1 LLIGIDIGGTFT
13 DILLL
18 DRGRA
23 FFLKVPS
30 TPGRLEEGVM
40 RGLELLRERL
50 GLRLEEVERLVHGS
64 TVATNALLEG
74 KWAPTALITTAGFR
88 DVLEIGRQNRPRIY
102 DLFVERPQPI
112 VPRDL
117 RFEVPERLDS
127 QGRVVRPLDE
137 GAVKEIAEELS
148 ARGVRAVAV
157 SLLFSYANP
166 EHERR
171 IAELLRGR
179 LDGLP
184 ITLSSE
190 VLPEFREYER
200 TVTTVIN
207 AALRPVIGSYLER
220 LEEGAG
226 RLGFKRGWQIMQ
238 SNAGI
243 TSSRGAQAQPVKLIL
258 SGPAAGVMGA
268 KAVGERAGFPNLIT
282 LDMGGTSCDLSL
294 IRDGRITITTEGEI
308 GGYPIKVPMV
318 DIHTIGAGGGSIAWI
333 DKGGALRVGP
343 QSAGAEP
350 GPACYGRGGREPTVT
365 DAHLVLGRLDP
376 RRPLGGLAEFD
387 LEGARRAISERI
399 AKPLGLSLE
408 EAAQGILAVA
418 EANME
423 RAIRVISVERGH
435 DPREFVL
442 LAFGGAGPLHG
453 AGLAAALGIPKVLI
467 PGMAGVLSALGLLE
481 TDLAH
486 DYVQS
491 IVREVDRLDPDEL
504 NALYEA
510 LKEKGRREL
519 LGEGVAEGLI
529 RYQPSVD
536 LRYLGQSYELNL
548 GLPQPDH
555 PLTREGLKRLVER
568 FHEHHLQVYGHAAPG
583 EPVELVNLR
592 LRAIGLMERIELEWD
607 RRGDLEGAERPP
619 RPVHF
624 PGVGWV
630 KTKVF
635 EREALPAGFALSGPA
650 IIEGEESTALLPPGT
665 RASIDPFGNLI
676 IDVKGPGKG
685 VGEAR

>member
-1 LLIGIDIGGTFT
+1 MLVGIDIGGTFT
-13 DILLL
+13 DIVLL
-18 DRGRA
+18 DKGGILA
-23 FFLKVPS
+23 FLKVPS
-30 TPGRLEEGVM
+30 TPGRLEEGVI
-40 RGLELLRERL
+40 RGLELLQERL
-50 GLRLEEVERLVHGS
+50 GLRLEEVERIVHGS

-102 DLFVERPQPI
+102 DLFVERPKPI

-117 RFEVPERLDS
+117 RFEVPERLDY
-127 QGRVVRPLDE
+127 QGRVIRPLDE
-137 GAVKEIAEELS
+137 GAVVKIAKGLVE
-148 ARGVRAVAV
+148 RGVRSVAI
-157 SLLFSYANP
+157 SFLFSYANP

-171 IAELLRGR
+171 VAEILREELQGQ
-179 LDGLP
+179 GEIP

-200 TVTTVIN
+200 TMTTVIN
-207 AALRPVIGSYLER
+207 AALRPVIGDYLER

-226 RLGFKRGWQIMQ
+226 GLGFRKGWQIMQ

-243 TSSRGAQAQPVKLIL
+243 IGSLGAQAQPVKLVL
-258 SGPAAGVMGA
+258 SGPAAGVVGA
-268 KAVGERAGFPNLIT
+268 KAIGEQAGFTNLIT
-282 LDMGGTSCDLSL
+282 LDMGGTSCDVSL
-294 IRDGRITITTEGEI
+294 IKGGEITITTEGEV

-318 DIHTIGAGGGSIAWI
+318 AIHTIGAGGGSIAWI

-343 QSAGAEP
+343 ESAGADP
-350 GPACYGRGGREPTVT
+350 GPVCYGRGGQEPTVT

-376 RRPLGGLAEFD
+376 KSPLGGLEELD
-387 LEGARRAISERI
+387 LEGAKRAISERI

-418 EANME
+418 DANME

-442 LAFGGAGPLHG
+442 LSFGGAGPLHG

-467 PGMAGVLSALGLLE
+467 PGVAGVLSALGLLE

-491 IVREVDRLDPDEL
+491 IVREMEELDPEEL
-504 NALYEA
+504 NAIYEA
-510 LKEKGRREL
+510 LREKGREEL
-519 LGEGVAEGLI
+519 LQEGVKGEEI

-548 GLPQPDH
+548 SLSDH
-555 PLTREGLKRLVER
+555 RLTREGLKGLVAR
-568 FHEHHLQVYGHAAPG
+568 FHKQHQRVYGHAAPG

-592 LRAIGLMERIELEWD
+592 LRAIGLMERLPLRLDHKE
-607 RRGDLEGAERPP
+607 DLEEAQRPP
-619 RPVHF
+619 RAVHF
-624 PGVGWV
+624 PKAGWI
-630 KTKVF
+630 KARVF
-635 EREALPAGFALSGPA
+635 ARESLPTGLVLSGPA
-650 IIEGEESTALLPPGT
+650 ILEGRESTALLPPGM
-665 RASIDPFGNLI
+665 RASVDPFGNLI
-676 IDVKGPGKG
+676 IDVSGGG
-685 VGEAR
+685 

>member
-1 LLIGIDIGGTFT
+1 MFIGIDIGGTFT
-13 DILLL
+13 DIVLL
-18 DRGRA
+18 DPKRGVMEL
-23 FFLKVPS
+23 LKVPS
-30 TPGRLEEGVM
+30 TPGRLEEGVIN
-40 RGLELLRERL
+40 GLREL
-50 GLRLEEVERLVHGS
+50 GEQIGLQFSKIERIVHGS

-102 DLFVERPQPI
+102 DLFVERPRPI

-117 RFEVPERLDS
+117 RFEVPERLDY
-127 QGRVVRPLDE
+127 QGKVLKPLDE
-137 GAVKEIAEELS
+137 GAVARVAEELIK
-148 ARGVRAVAV
+148 RGVKSVAV

-171 IAELLRGR
+171 IAELLRER
-179 LDGLP
+179 LKVIP

-207 AALRPVIGSYLER
+207 AALRPVIGGYLER
-220 LEEGAG
+220 LEEGTG
-226 RLGFKRGWQIMQ
+226 GLGLRRGWQIMQ

-243 TSSRGAQAQPVKLIL
+243 TGSRGAEAQPVKLVL
-258 SGPAAGVMGA
+258 SGPAAGVVGA
-268 KAVGERAGFPNLIT
+268 KAIGERAGFTNLIT
-282 LDMGGTSCDLSL
+282 LDMGGTSCDVSL
-294 IRDGRITITTEGEI
+294 IRDGRVTVTTEGEV

-343 QSAGAEP
+343 ESAGADP
-350 GPACYGRGGREPTVT
+350 GPVCYGRGGREPTVT

-376 RRPLGGLAEFD
+376 KTPLGGLEELD
-387 LEGARRAISERI
+387 LEGAKKAISERI

-408 EAAQGILAVA
+408 EAAQGILAVV

-435 DPREFVL
+435 DPRDFVL

-453 AGLAAALGIPKVLI
+453 AGLASALGIPKVLI
-467 PGMAGVLSALGLLE
+467 PGVAGVLSALGLLE

-491 IVREVDRLDPDEL
+491 VVREVGKLDPDEL
-504 NALYEA
+504 NAIYEA
-510 LKEKGRREL
+510 LKEKGRGEL
-519 LGEGVAEGLI
+519 LGEGVAEEKI
-529 RYQPSVD
+529 CYQPSAD

-548 GLPQPDH
+548 DLPEPDH
-555 PLTREGLKRLVER
+555 LLTREGLERLVER
-568 FHEHHLQVYGHAAPG
+568 FHKRHQQVYGHAAPG

-592 LRAIGLMERIELEWD
+592 LRAIGLVGKVPLRPD
-607 RRGDLEGAERPP
+607 RKLSWKEAERPP
-619 RPVHF
+619 RAVHF
-624 PGVGWV
+624 PKAGWL
-630 KTKVF
+630 KTRVLK
-635 EREALPAGFALSGPA
+635 REALSVGLTLSGPA
-650 IIEGEESTALLPPGT
+650 VIEGRESTALLPPGT
-665 RASIDPFGNLI
+665 QAAVDEIGNLI
-676 IDVKGPGKG
+676 VDLS
-685 VGEAR
+685 GEEGRS

>member
-1 LLIGIDIGGTFT
+1 MLIGIDIGGTFT
-13 DILLL
+13 DILLA
-18 DRGRA
+18 REEA
-23 FFLKVPS
+23 IEFLKVPS
-30 TPGRLEEGVM
+30 TPGRLEEGVI
-40 RGLELLRERL
+40 RGLRLLRERP

-74 KWAPTALITTAGFR
+74 KWASTALITTAGFR
-88 DVLEIGRQNRPRIY
+88 DVLEIGRQNRPAIY
-102 DLFVERPQPI
+102 DLFVERPEPI

-117 RFEVPERLDS
+117 RFEVPERLDYL
-127 QGRVVRPLDE
+127 GRVVRPLDE
-137 GAVKEIAEELS
+137 EAVERIAAELMR
-148 ARGVRAVAV
+148 RGVSSVAV

-171 IAELLRGR
+171 IAELLRER
-179 LDGLP
+179 LDGVP

-200 TVTTVIN
+200 TMTTVIN
-207 AALRPVIGSYLER
+207 AALRPVIGGYLER
-220 LEEGAG
+220 LEEGAS
-226 RLGFKRGWQIMQ
+226 RLGLRRGWQIMQ

-243 TSSRGAQAQPVKLIL
+243 TSSRGAEAQPVKIVL

-268 KAVGERAGFPNLIT
+268 KAVGEQAGFLNLIT
-282 LDMGGTSCDLSL
+282 LDMGGTSCDVSL
-294 IRDGRITITTEGEI
+294 IKDGRVMITTEGEI
-308 GGYPIKVPMV
+308 GGYPLKVPMV

-350 GPACYGRGGREPTVT
+350 GPVCYGRGGTEPTVT

-376 RRPLGGLAEFD
+376 GSPLGGLEGLD
-387 LEGARRAISERI
+387 LEGAKRAISERI

-442 LAFGGAGPLHG
+442 LSFGGAGPLHG

-467 PGMAGVLSALGLLE
+467 PGVAGVLSALGLLE

-491 IVREVDRLDPDEL
+491 IVRETGKLDPEEL
-504 NALYEA
+504 NAIYEA

-519 LGEGVAEGLI
+519 LGEGVAEELI

-548 GLPQPDH
+548 ALPEPDH
-555 PLTREGLKRLVER
+555 RLTREGLERLVER
-568 FHEHHLQVYGHAAPG
+568 FHERHQQVYGHAAPG

-592 LRAIGLMERIELEWD
+592 VRAIGLMGKVPLRPDD
-607 RRGDLEGAERPP
+607 RKPPWEEAERAP
-619 RPVHF
+619 REVHF
-624 PGVGWV
+624 PRVGWL
-630 KTKVF
+630 KTRVF
-635 EREALPAGFALSGPA
+635 RKEALPAGLVLSGPA
-650 IIEGEESTALLPPGT
+650 VIEGEESTALLPPGT
-665 RASIDPFGNLI
+665 RASVDAFGNLI
-676 IDVKGPGKG
+676 IDLS
-685 VGEAR
+685 GEEGRS